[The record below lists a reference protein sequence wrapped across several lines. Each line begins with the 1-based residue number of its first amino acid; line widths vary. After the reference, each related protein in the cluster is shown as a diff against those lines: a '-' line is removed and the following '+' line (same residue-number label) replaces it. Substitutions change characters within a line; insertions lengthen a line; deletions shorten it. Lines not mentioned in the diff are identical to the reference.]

1 MRSDAKAIKDVLGAE
16 GKMLILAHKGLL
28 TAGASI
34 ECALSYYIRGE
45 NLCRA
50 QLLAEVR
57 LPVGYIPIKTLSDS
71 VSPQAASRG
80 RGTSGP
86 VKIGDEEVA
95 VSG

>member
-71 VSPQAASRG
+71 VFRPRLL
-80 RGTSGP
+80 P
-86 VKIGDEEVA
+86 EVA
-95 VSG
+95 APLGPSRSAMRKWQ